1 MRKTDF
7 DIFSKYVESRRLVQ
21 ESSEDAFR
29 NKMMGYA
36 KALGHLEGV
45 LIYELQRLKGAQV
58 ELNSPEINRAIK
70 SIQDGLNSAKQMT
83 ETPAPE
89 TKQEEEEKSENNTK
103 DMNPEEALQKYVE
116 LQDLKV
122 K

>member
-21 ESSEDAFR
+21 ESSEEAFR

-83 ETPAPE
+83 ETPPAE

>member
-1 MRKTDF
+1 MRKTDI
-7 DIFSKYVESRRLVQ
+7 DIFSKYVESRKIIK
-21 ESSEDAFR
+21 ESSEEEFR

-70 SIQDGLNSAKQMT
+70 SLQEALFNAKQMT
-83 ETPAPE
+83 ETLPAE
-89 TKQEEEEKSENNTK
+89 TKQEEEEKKESG
-103 DMNPEEALQKYVE
+103 MNPEEAFQKYVE
-116 LQDLKV
+116 LEDLKV

>member
-1 MRKTDF
+1 MRKTDI
-7 DIFSKYVESRRLVQ
+7 DMFSKYVESRRIIK
-21 ESSEDAFR
+21 ESSEEEFR

-36 KALGHLEGV
+36 KALGHLEGI
-45 LIYELQRLKGAQV
+45 LKYELQRLKGAQV
-58 ELNSPEINRAIK
+58 ELNSPEINRSIK
-70 SIQDGLNSAKQMT
+70 SLQDGLNSAKQMT
-83 ETPAPE
+83 ETSGPE
-89 TKQEEEEKSENNTK
+89 TKQEEEEKPENNVK